1 MFIISQ
7 FVLKR
12 LNMCDHNSIPSY
24 SIALGI
30 VLYAGIYVYLLYNN
44 SAVSYMFN
52 KFLIYIVSID
62 LLLSTLYFY
71 KSKPEK
77 LDNIQFQPID
87 HFNVHN
93 NDSDNDDVTDE
104 SGIDIDIANE
114 AELEVTEIVNKSDAE
129 VVNENEAEI
138 AHASEVV
145 NENELEI
152 DTPELNETP
161 EVIHNDL
168 DLTQTIEETDQENPR
183 KRRGRPPKQSIA
195 L

>member
-1 MFIISQ
+1 
-7 FVLKR
+7 
-12 LNMCDHNSIPSY
+12 MCDHNSIPSY

-71 KSKPEK
+71 KSKP
-77 LDNIQFQPID
+77 DNIVYQPIAQYD
-87 HFNVHN
+87 LHN
-93 NDSDNDDVTDE
+93 INDNDDVTDE
-104 SGIDIDIANE
+104 SEIEIANE
-114 AELEVTEIVNKSDAE
+114 GEGQADIEGQAEIEAAIDNE
-129 VVNENEAEI
+129 VVNDI
-138 AHASEVV
+138 P
-145 NENELEI
+145 L
-152 DTPELNETP
+152 LNETLD
-161 EVIHNDL
+161 EIANEDETQLNEIQNDL

>member
-77 LDNIQFQPID
+77 LDNIVYQPIAQYD
-87 HFNVHN
+87 LHN
-93 NDSDNDDVTDE
+93 INDNDDVTDE
-104 SGIDIDIANE
+104 SEIEIANE
-114 AELEVTEIVNKSDAE
+114 GEGEADIEGQAEIEAAIDNE
-129 VVNENEAEI
+129 VVNDI
-138 AHASEVV
+138 P
-145 NENELEI
+145 L
-152 DTPELNETP
+152 LNETLD
-161 EVIHNDL
+161 EIANEDETQLNEIQNDL
-168 DLTQTIEETDQENPR
+168 DLSQTIEETDQENPR

>member
-12 LNMCDHNSIPSY
+12 LNMCDNNSIPSY

-30 VLYAGIYVYLLYNN
+30 VMYAGIYVYLLYNN

-77 LDNIQFQPID
+77 LDNIEYQQIAQYD
-87 HFNVHN
+87 LHN
-93 NDSDNDDVTDE
+93 IDDVTDE
-104 SGIDIDIANE
+104 SEIDIANE
-114 AELEVTEIVNKSDAE
+114 AVADIEGQAEIEAAIDNE
-129 VVNENEAEI
+129 VVNDIPLLNE
-138 AHASEVV
+138 
-145 NENELEI
+145 
-152 DTPELNETP
+152 TQLNETP
-161 EVIHNDL
+161 DEIANEDETQL
-168 DLTQTIEETDQENPR
+168 NEIQNDLTQTIEETDQENPR

>member
-77 LDNIQFQPID
+77 LDNIEYQPIAQYD
-87 HFNVHN
+87 LHNFNVHN
-93 NDSDNDDVTDE
+93 DDSDNDDVTEE
-104 SGIDIDIANE
+104 SGLDNANE
-114 AELEVTEIVNKSDAE
+114 VSEIVNENDAE
-129 VVNENEAEI
+129 VVTENEAEI

-145 NENELEI
+145 NEDELEI

-161 EVIHNDL
+161 EVIQNDL

>member
-1 MFIISQ
+1 
-7 FVLKR
+7 
-12 LNMCDHNSIPSY
+12 MCDHNSIPSY

-77 LDNIQFQPID
+77 LDNIEYQPIAQYD
-87 HFNVHN
+87 LHNFNVHN
-93 NDSDNDDVTDE
+93 DDSDNDDVTEE
-104 SGIDIDIANE
+104 SGLDNANE
-114 AELEVTEIVNKSDAE
+114 VSEIVNENDAE

-145 NENELEI
+145 NEDELEI

-161 EVIHNDL
+161 EVIQNDL

>member
-77 LDNIQFQPID
+77 LDNIEYQPIAQYD
-87 HFNVHN
+87 LHNFNDVN
-93 NDSDNDDVTDE
+93 SDVTDE
-104 SGIDIDIANE
+104 SGIDIANE
-114 AELEVTEIVNKSDAE
+114 VSEIVNENDAE

-152 DTPELNETP
+152 DTLELNETP
-161 EVIHNDL
+161 DAVQNDL
-168 DLTQTIEETDQENPR
+168 DLTQTIDETDQENPR